1 MSYKGAQIGQ
11 IFEQGPEFLL
21 IHQEAP
27 ELPETPESELQA
39 RFQLATGIC
48 CPREARIQM
57 EKLMRHH
64 GFTAHEIK
72 SVWSV
77 GTLQFPYHATKLK
90 VVTSKWEA
98 AWGWFMLALFALYG
112 TDIIVRLAGLIRSG
126 TLSSFGIER
135 PVYALGLLVAF
146 GVAIFLVVK
155 HHIAP
160 RRIAIRLRKAL
171 EKLNAS

>member
-1 MSYKGAQIGQ
+1 MSYTGAQIGQ
-11 IFEQGPEFLL
+11 VFEQ
-21 IHQEAP
+21 AP
-27 ELPETPESELQA
+27 EVVNIHNGPPPEVPESELQA

-48 CPREARIQM
+48 CPRQARIQM

-64 GFTAHEIK
+64 GFTARELK

-77 GTLQFPYHATKLK
+77 GTLQFPYHATQLK

-98 AWGWFMLALFALYG
+98 AWGWFMFALFALYG
-112 TDIIVRLAGLIRSG
+112 ADIVVRLTGLIRSG
-126 TLSSFGIER
+126 MLSAFGVER

-171 EKLNAS
+171 EKINAI